1 MGIDI
6 VHILPTNKTPEVF
19 LNPDGIVKI
28 KGRAIDESRTKFS
41 EQILIWIDSYILN
54 PPKTTEV
61 TIVLEYMNS
70 FNSIILAS
78 IIKKL
83 FLVTKQSKRL
93 VIKWYIDKDD
103 DDLLERGNYISST
116 FNIPIDFILIDD
128 VKTMY

>member
-1 MGIDI
+1 MSIDI

-41 EQILIWIDSYILN
+41 EQIMIWIDSYILN

-83 FLVTKQSKRL
+83 FQVTKQSKRL

-128 VKTMY
+128 VKSMY